1 MGNVGRSWYVK
12 ITTGM
17 VGGRAECGTH
27 HLDTGTQVWDQS
39 DIEISEPMTERQV
52 LEELYYALS
61 VFMERRA

>member
-1 MGNVGRSWYVK
+1 MEDVGRSWYVK

-17 VGGRAECGTH
+17 VGGSAELGTH
-27 HLDTGTQVWDQS
+27 HLATGVQVWDRAN
-39 DIEISEPMTERQV
+39 IEVSLPMTERQV